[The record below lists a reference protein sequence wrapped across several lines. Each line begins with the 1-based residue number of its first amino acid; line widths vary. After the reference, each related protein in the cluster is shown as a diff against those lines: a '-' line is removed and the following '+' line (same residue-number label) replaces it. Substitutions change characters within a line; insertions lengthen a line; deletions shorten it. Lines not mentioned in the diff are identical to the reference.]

1 MCDSMMEKRN
11 EVIEMKRQL
20 PKNVRQIGNVSDS
33 SKIYVEDYVDT
44 FFNQLCSKANQEMI
58 GAFLIGETV
67 QEEEQDYIYVYGA
80 IQMKELLVKGKE
92 FIIEENVWQHACET
106 CKEYFGNAEILGWF
120 IAGGENNVEVN
131 HNIKKI
137 HQKYFHREKS
147 LFITKNARDKEEK
160 FYIYKFRDMMEC
172 GGHYVYYEKN
182 LEMQNYMIASRKRSG
197 FTPSEIIED
206 RVTKN
211 FRNLV
216 REKTEQNEQRAHSR
230 MVYAMSTF
238 LVLVVLVIG
247 VTMIN
252 NYDKMKSVQNT
263 LDKLTEN
270 VSKGDKQETQ
280 EKDEKEEE
288 SVEVLGDIVSSQQGE
303 DNDTTEDTQEGDTQ
317 EGDAQENNT
326 QEGDI
331 PEGEA
336 QEGQAQEGDAQEGGE
351 TAQDSAPQQQ
361 QSPEIT
367 ATKTYIVKEGDTLEN
382 ISRNEYGDITHID
395 AICKLN
401 KLEDGNLI
409 FIGQKLLLP

>member
-1 MCDSMMEKRN
+1 MAELVTKKRN

-44 FFNQLCSKANQEMI
+44 FFNQLCSKAEQEMI

-303 DNDTTEDTQEGDTQ
+303 DKDTTEDTQEGDTQ